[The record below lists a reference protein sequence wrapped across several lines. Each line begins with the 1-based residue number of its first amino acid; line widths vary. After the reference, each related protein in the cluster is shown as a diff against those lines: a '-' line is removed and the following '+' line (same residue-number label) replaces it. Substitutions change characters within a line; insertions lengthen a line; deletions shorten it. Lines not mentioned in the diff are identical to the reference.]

1 MSAGGGY
8 DPFMEWSDKYV
19 SAKINLETTDAT
31 PPPIPSLKA
40 EDELMPVS
48 EPPTELVEEDP
59 ADYPPTYPD
68 DDHSTGKSGVKATND
83 IPIQEKSDERFGELS
98 LDGVQV
104 CAPAEV
110 LSPSI
115 HHVNAA
121 DTDVVGSRDHA
132 PTAESLLASSP
143 EKRKYK
149 TRKSEVLS
157 LMDNKGAGIVESD
170 KARGTGADS
179 ICTNVDES
187 PRPMKKTKSEAYGQ
201 DNPKTSRQCPKC
213 SKILYFRSERSA
225 IGGYKLHV
233 SKCIKGTEISDY
245 SHVIKDSLTQR
256 KQMMDASPD
265 SHPPKKGEKNLQH
278 TFVYSLT
285 ADPIPNRDL
294 KMYISPRKSFVKSP
308 DPRPC
313 YGCNWCGCGRNDNA
327 GNEETLCPACKL
339 LKDDGWFRWVD
350 NVAKKVIFIDN
361 SSNKNSCPSIRAFL
375 KDTTVVI
382 REKLK
387 KMSQKEEEALFSNLY
402 EIEVAVEENG
412 TPKERPNFSRPKRE
426 QSVAPRTNSPLDVK
440 TDAKNARINKEFA
453 IEFFPRVFSDAIK
466 SNLARR
472 CEDVG
477 KDAVLNGHNFLHI
490 FVRRKT
496 FVCAPDPRPSLGCGW
511 CGMTSK
517 SDDLCPICESLKDF
531 GYSIKK
537 YASATYFYSPT
548 YGQLKGVKE
557 YLVRSTDVVA
567 EAVNLLSVSDC
578 ALLRE
583 KYEQSEEIISTFVQ
597 VGKSTNSVSRADR
610 SALQSKKKI
619 TSRGANIKSKEKKM
633 LTRKTSITATKKPTR
648 VTPRSRLSH
657 VTKKK
662 GANVVND
669 VVRPINQLSLPTIPQ
684 LLDLSL
690 SEVLRAD
697 VFCVYNY
704 HFGTNSNIAAK
715 ILLVLSEG

>member
-1 MSAGGGY
+1 
-8 DPFMEWSDKYV
+8 
-19 SAKINLETTDAT
+19 
-31 PPPIPSLKA
+31 
-40 EDELMPVS
+40 MPVS

-490 FVRRKT
+490 FVRRFWLLNKK
-496 FVCAPDPRPSLGCGW
+496 VR
-511 CGMTSK
+511 
-517 SDDLCPICESLKDF
+517 F
-531 GYSIKK
+531 GNI
-537 YASATYFYSPT
+537 YFYSPT

-648 VTPRSRLSH
+648 VTPRSRISH

-715 ILLVLSEG
+715 ILLVLSEGNSIPAVQ